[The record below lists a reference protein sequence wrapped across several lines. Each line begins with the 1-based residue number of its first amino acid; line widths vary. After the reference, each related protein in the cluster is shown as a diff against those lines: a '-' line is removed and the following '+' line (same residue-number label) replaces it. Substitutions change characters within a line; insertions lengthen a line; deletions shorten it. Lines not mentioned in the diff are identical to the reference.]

1 MPELPEVETYRRF
14 LAELALHVPVAAVE
28 VLDAASL
35 AVPEAVLRGALVG
48 QRFTGSRLVGK
59 NLFLL
64 LSAPAGAALTLH
76 FGMTGDVAAYRDT
89 EDRPRFVR
97 VEIKLVGGLRIGFVD
112 PRKFGRV
119 GLTADVPG
127 FLEAKKLGPD
137 ALDDL
142 TLAHLA
148 AALSRRRNALVKSA
162 LLDQRLTAGLANWI
176 VDEVLFQA
184 RLHPARRSGELTPA
198 ETARLHAAIGHVLR
212 TAVGAEAR
220 YRDFPPDFLIHAREW
235 EDAPAGA
242 STTHCPRHPKEKI
255 QKHYVGGRATYW
267 CARCQ
272 PAPAGWV
279 PEEAAATRL
288 PPLPGV

>member
-14 LAELALHVPVAAVE
+14 LDELALLVPIAAVR
-28 VLDAASL
+28 VLDAHSL
-35 AVPEAVLRGALVG
+35 TVPEAALRVALVG
-48 QRFTGSRLVGK
+48 RRFTATRRVGK

-64 LSAPAGAALTLH
+64 LSEPSGAALTLH
-76 FGMTGDVAAYRDT
+76 FGMTGDVAAYRDE

-97 VEIKLVGGLRIGFVD
+97 IEITLTGGLRIGFVD

-142 TLAHLA
+142 TPEHLT
-148 AALSRRRNALVKSA
+148 AALSRRKTALIKSA
-162 LLDQRLTAGLANWI
+162 LLDQRLIAGLGNWI

-184 RLHPARRSGELTPA
+184 CLHPARRCGELTSA
-198 ETARLHAAIGHVLR
+198 ETARLHAAIGLVLR
-212 TAVGAEAR
+212 TAVSAEAR
-220 YRDFPPDFLIHAREW
+220 YRDFPVDFLIHAREW
-235 EDAPAGA
+235 EDAPVGA
-242 STTHCPRHPKEKI
+242 STTHCPRHTDELI

-279 PEEAAATRL
+279 PE
-288 PPLPGV
+288 PPKAMD